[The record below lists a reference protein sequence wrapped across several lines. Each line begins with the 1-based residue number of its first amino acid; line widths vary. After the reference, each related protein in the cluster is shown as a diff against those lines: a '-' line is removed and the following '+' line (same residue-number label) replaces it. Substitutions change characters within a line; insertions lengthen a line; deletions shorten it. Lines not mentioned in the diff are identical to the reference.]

1 MVILTDM
8 SYPLKFRLHILGVRE
23 KEGLTLAETAARFK
37 VGISSLTR
45 WLRRPEPRPSGPR
58 RGKIDMKALA
68 QDIELYP
75 DAYQFER
82 AERFGVCQ
90 KAIWQALRRLGVT
103 YKKSLTAPEGERRQT
118 AILPAKDRAA

>member
-1 MVILTDM
+1 M
-8 SYPLKFRLHILGVRE
+8 SYPLKFRLHVLGARE
-23 KEGLTLAETAARFK
+23 KEVLTLSETAARFK

-45 WLRRPEPRPSGPR
+45 WLKQPEPRPSGPR
-58 RGKIDMKALA
+58 RGKIDMVALV
-68 QDIELYP
+68 QDVEQYP

-103 YKKSLTAPEGERRQT
+103 YKKSLAPPQGERRQS
-118 AILPAKDRAA
+118 AILPAKD